1 MKYTVHSV
9 SISLQLPAN
18 ILFTY
23 LTYKIVSQKKRKRKW
38 KKSSGTALESEMNS
52 HWDYFQVA
60 VKGKLKGK
68 EPDLIKKAYCQ
79 LAISSTSN
87 IIQFHL

>member
-1 MKYTVHSV
+1 
-9 SISLQLPAN
+9 
-18 ILFTY
+18 
-23 LTYKIVSQKKRKRKW
+23 
-38 KKSSGTALESEMNS
+38 MNS

-87 IIQFHL
+87 IIQFHLWKEIPLLIKFVLVFFEGAIGDRPQL

>member
-1 MKYTVHSV
+1 MD
-9 SISLQLPAN
+9 
-18 ILFTY
+18 
-23 LTYKIVSQKKRKRKW
+23 KKQWHCTGVK
-38 KKSSGTALESEMNS
+38 MNS
-52 HWDYFQVA
+52 QWDYFQVA

>member
-1 MKYTVHSV
+1 
-9 SISLQLPAN
+9 
-18 ILFTY
+18 
-23 LTYKIVSQKKRKRKW
+23 
-38 KKSSGTALESEMNS
+38 MNS

-79 LAISSTSN
+79 IAISSTSN

>member
-9 SISLQLPAN
+9 SISFQLPAN

-23 LTYKIVSQKKRKRKW
+23 LTYKIVSQKKRKW
-38 KKSSGTALESEMNS
+38 TKSSATALESEINS

>member
-1 MKYTVHSV
+1 M
-9 SISLQLPAN
+9 
-18 ILFTY
+18 
-23 LTYKIVSQKKRKRKW
+23 
-38 KKSSGTALESEMNS
+38 ALHWESEMNS

-87 IIQFHL
+87 IIQFHLWKEIPLLIKFVLGFFEGAIGDRPQL